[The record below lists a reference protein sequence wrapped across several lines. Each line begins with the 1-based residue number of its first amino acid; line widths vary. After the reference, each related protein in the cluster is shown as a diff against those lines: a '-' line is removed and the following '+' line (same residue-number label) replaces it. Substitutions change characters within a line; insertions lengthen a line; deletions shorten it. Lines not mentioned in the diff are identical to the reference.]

1 MQLPSFGELYDENRP
16 GFTNDPDRSRRL
28 LTEAAP
34 VALFLDS
41 ADKTAPTSASI
52 NPAPREALLRLIAA
66 APVRLVVSGH
76 LHTHRDVTVG
86 GVRTIWAP
94 ALSFVHAA
102 DCGATPMIAALSLD
116 FTDASPILEI
126 VTYPGLVAH
135 DLDAIKRPG
144 GYAFL
149 HDMPQCPPT
158 CISPIPIPVT

>member
-1 MQLPSFGELYDENRP
+1 
-16 GFTNDPDRSRRL
+16 
-28 LTEAAP
+28 
-34 VALFLDS
+34 
-41 ADKTAPTSASI
+41 
-52 NPAPREALLRLIAA
+52 LLRLIAA

-76 LHTHRDVTVG
+76 LHAHRDVTVG

-94 ALSFVHAA
+94 ALPFVHAA

-135 DLDAIKRPG
+135 DLDAIKRPR

-149 HDMPQCPPT
+149 RDMPPCPPT